1 MRWHRLVYFHRE
13 QTKSSLWLGLAA
25 AEAVIEK
32 RVEAIEV
39 GDLPKKR
46 RKAPSFSYGD
56 IRRNPCVR

>member
-46 RKAPSFSYGD
+46 RKAP
-56 IRRNPCVR
+56 